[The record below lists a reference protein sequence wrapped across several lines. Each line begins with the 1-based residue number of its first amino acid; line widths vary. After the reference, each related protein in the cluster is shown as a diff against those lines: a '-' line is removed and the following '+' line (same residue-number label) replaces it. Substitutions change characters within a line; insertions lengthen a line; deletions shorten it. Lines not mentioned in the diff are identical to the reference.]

1 MKTFFRLAGSLVL
14 LPAVQ
19 AHESWAPHTHTF
31 DNQHSDLFVLCIIGL
46 AVLSAGLVLFR
57 VFGKRR
63 RLKSSR
69 VTGKRS

>member
-1 MKTFFRLAGSLVL
+1 MKTLFSLASWLAL
-14 LPAVQ
+14 LPAAR

-31 DNQHSDLFVLCIIGL
+31 DNQHSDLFILCVVSL

-57 VFGKRR
+57 LWGRRR

-69 VTGKRS
+69 VTTRRR